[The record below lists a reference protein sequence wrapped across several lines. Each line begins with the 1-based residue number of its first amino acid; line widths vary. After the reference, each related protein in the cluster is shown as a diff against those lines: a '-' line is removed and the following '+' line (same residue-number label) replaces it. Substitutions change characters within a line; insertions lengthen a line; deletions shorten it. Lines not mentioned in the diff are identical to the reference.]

1 MPRINI
7 EDRVEQAP
15 EFWRLKK
22 IIESRFPQLTMWDH
36 HDMALG
42 MLTRFFRLAQE
53 CFTQDRVMTQE
64 DLVRFQL
71 NDMVDSGW
79 AVEAPGGY
87 YCRGQNRQF
96 QWTAAKKEAGRIG
109 GLRKAENA
117 KKRLAEMEKN
127 PSRKSKNTNENKDML
142 ADLACATSSTL
153 SSPLLSSVKTNTLSC
168 AGRAHDET
176 NETVYQAYPPRR
188 GDRAK
193 AKALGVLSKIPPSEI
208 GAVMRGVSNF
218 KAWCDANGKT
228 GTEFVPMMS
237 TWLNQRRWLD
247 WQDPPT
253 YGNTPVP
260 IPVETAEEGAVEAG
274 KKLEE
279 QFPEA
284 FARVRSKLA
293 ASEPRGA
300 Q

>member
-1 MPRINI
+1 MPRINL
-7 EDRVEQAP
+7 EDSLFKDNRFYELMIKTGSYRNALGELMAAWIQAQIYWLP
-15 EFWRLKK
+15 EKK
-22 IIESRFPQLTMWDH
+22 PIPKDVFQQQNLSPFLIES
-36 HDMALG
+36 G
-42 MLTRFFRLAQE
+42 
-53 CFTQDRVMTQE
+53 
-64 DLVRFQL
+64 
-71 NDMVDSGW
+71 
-79 AVEAPGGY
+79 
-87 YCRGQNRQF
+87 
-96 QWTAAKKEAGRIG
+96 
-109 GLRKAENA
+109 
-117 KKRLAEMEKN
+117 LAEERPEGIYMRGSEEQFAWWFEGMDQRKRAGQRSAKRPRDAKGRLL
-127 PSRKSKNTNENKDML
+127 PSDKSVKNTHAQSVNCPTEVQRPLDKTSNESNEL
-142 ADLACATSSTL
+142 QPSS
-153 SSPLLSSVKTNTLSC
+153 SSSYKELNTLSC
-168 AGRAHDET
+168 AGRAHDDT
-176 NETVYQAYPPRR
+176 NETVYQSYPPRR

-193 AKALGVLSKIPPSEI
+193 TKALGVLSKIPPSEI

-218 KAWCDANGKT
+218 RAWCDANGKT

-253 YGNTPVP
+253 YGNTTVP